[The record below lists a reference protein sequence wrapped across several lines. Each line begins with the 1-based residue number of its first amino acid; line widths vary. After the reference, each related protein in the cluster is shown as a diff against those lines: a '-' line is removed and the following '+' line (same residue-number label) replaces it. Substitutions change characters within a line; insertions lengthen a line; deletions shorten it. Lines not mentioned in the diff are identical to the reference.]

1 MLLGPTAGLAALSHS
16 DNVGAGR
23 NRTTIEEPVMNDETP
38 PKPDGPG
45 SSAAAVETTV
55 SLLARAREGDPAAVE
70 RLFARH
76 LKPLQRFARGRLP
89 GWARDLADTDD
100 LVQDA
105 LLQTFKKM
113 EGFESRHP
121 GALQA
126 YLRQAVLNRLRDELR
141 RRARTPARV
150 DIEAAERESAG
161 SLVEEALGPETM
173 AAYEQALGRLRP
185 EEREAVI
192 GRLEMGFSYEELA
205 LALEK
210 PTPDAARKAAQR
222 ALVRLAEEMHRE
234 R

>member
-1 MLLGPTAGLAALSHS
+1 MHDDDTPGGDGDRAGAS
-16 DNVGAGR
+16 
-23 NRTTIEEPVMNDETP
+23 IP
-38 PKPDGPG
+38 
-45 SSAAAVETTV
+45 VETTV
-55 SLLARAREGDPAAVE
+55 DLLARAREGDANAIE

-89 GWARDLADTDD
+89 AWARDLADTDD

-105 LLQTFKKM
+105 LLQTFKRM
-113 EGFESRHP
+113 EAFEPRHP

-126 YLRQAVLNRLRDELR
+126 YLRQAVLNRMRDEIR
-141 RRARTPARV
+141 RKARAPGRV
-150 DIEAAERESAG
+150 DVAEADREFRG
-161 SLVEEALGPETM
+161 SPLEVAVGRETM
-173 AAYEQALGRLRP
+173 AAYEQALGRLTP

-192 GRLEMGFSYEELA
+192 GRLEMGFSYGELA

-222 ALVRLAEEMHRE
+222 ALVRLAEEMQRE

>member
-1 MLLGPTAGLAALSHS
+1 MLEDRTGDSADPTRPA
-16 DNVGAGR
+16 
-23 NRTTIEEPVMNDETP
+23 TP
-38 PKPDGPG
+38 L
-45 SSAAAVETTV
+45 ETTV
-55 SLLARAREGDPAAVE
+55 ELLDRARQGDDAAIE

-76 LKPLQRFARGRLP
+76 LRPLQRFARGRLP

-105 LLQTFKKM
+105 LLQTFKRL
-113 EGFESRHP
+113 EAFESRHP

-141 RRARTPARV
+141 RQARAPTRV
-150 DIEAAERESAG
+150 DAAGIDLESGG
-161 SLVEEALGPETM
+161 SRLEEAVGLETM
-173 AAYEQALGRLRP
+173 AAYEQGLSRLKL

-222 ALVRLAEEMHRE
+222 ALVRLAEEMQRE